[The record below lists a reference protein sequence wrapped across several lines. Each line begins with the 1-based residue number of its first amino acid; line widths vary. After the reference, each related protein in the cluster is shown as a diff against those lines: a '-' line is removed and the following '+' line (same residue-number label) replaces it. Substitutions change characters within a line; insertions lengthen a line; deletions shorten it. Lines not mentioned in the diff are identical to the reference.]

1 MKLVSICVPC
11 FNEEENIEKA
21 YETLVGVMSTVSS
34 VDYEIIFADNDS
46 LDGSQDILRKLA
58 SQDPKVK
65 VIFNSRNYGA
75 LRSGMNCLMRAQG
88 DAVISYPCDMQEP
101 AAMIPTFIE
110 KWLAGNPVVWGQKN
124 ESEEKGSISYMRRL
138 YYKLMIKL
146 SDVPFYSQVDGFGI
160 VDKKVLDEVERNY
173 VPGRGIKTMVT
184 SLGFPVCL
192 VSYKQNNRVNGK
204 SSYSFLGYC
213 KTALDTL
220 VEVSTKPLFL
230 VGVAGIVCS
239 LVSLILLIAVIIW
252 QLIDGF
258 SSFSVL
264 VILQALCLLV
274 VSVSSGFVGIVA
286 AYISHIFT
294 RMTPQPLVM
303 EKEVINMDS
312 KDHS

>member
-110 KWLAGNPVVWGQKN
+110 KWLAGNPVVWGQKKRKRG
-124 ESEEKGSISYMRRL
+124 KGLNFL
-138 YYKLMIKL
+138 YAAALL
-146 SDVPFYSQVDGFGI
+146 QVND
-160 VDKKVLDEVERNY
+160 
-173 VPGRGIKTMVT
+173 
-184 SLGFPVCL
+184 
-192 VSYKQNNRVNGK
+192 
-204 SSYSFLGYC
+204 
-213 KTALDTL
+213 
-220 VEVSTKPLFL
+220 
-230 VGVAGIVCS
+230 
-239 LVSLILLIAVIIW
+239 
-252 QLIDGF
+252 
-258 SSFSVL
+258 
-264 VILQALCLLV
+264 
-274 VSVSSGFVGIVA
+274 
-286 AYISHIFT
+286 
-294 RMTPQPLVM
+294 
-303 EKEVINMDS
+303 
-312 KDHS
+312 